1 MSHLGPTSPV
11 CLLWCV
17 CLCACLRLW
26 ACRVCFPVQINQ
38 LPRESQLTVTLY
50 ASALPPP
57 CGAEEKGKQ
66 RRSVEAL
73 GWVTT
78 PLFSFRQ

>member
-1 MSHLGPTSPV
+1 M
-11 CLLWCV
+11 
-17 CLCACLRLW
+17 
-26 ACRVCFPVQINQ
+26 QINQ

-50 ASALPPP
+50 ASALLPPG
-57 CGAEEKGKQ
+57 GAEEKGRQ

>member
-1 MSHLGPTSPV
+1 MRSAAERHKLTCGGGG
-11 CLLWCV
+11 
-17 CLCACLRLW
+17 
-26 ACRVCFPVQINQ
+26 RVCFPVQVNQ

-57 CGAEEKGKQ
+57 AGAEEKGRQ

-73 GWVTT
+73 GWVTM